1 MCSSK
6 DLVTEPF
13 VRFGTTKEAFD
24 ELRTGNFR
32 RNHARLHERIC
43 SELPFFDREAA
54 LLQKLLLDNQDNVP
68 LCGLVAAMMYCM
80 YESGVEELD
89 DTQGLTNE
97 SLIRF
102 GITLQVFNDLRVTH
116 DVMNCSKPRT
126 RSCDELP
133 FFDWEAALL
142 QKLLLDN
149 QDNVPLCGL
158 VAAMMH
164 CVHEHVQSKLGKKK
178 PERQNTYGMF
188 FAPQTSA
195 EQVVKA

>member
-68 LCGLVAAMMYCM
+68 LCGLVAAMMYC
-80 YESGVEELD
+80 
-89 DTQGLTNE
+89 
-97 SLIRF
+97 
-102 GITLQVFNDLRVTH
+102 
-116 DVMNCSKPRT
+116 
-126 RSCDELP
+126 
-133 FFDWEAALL
+133 
-142 QKLLLDN
+142 
-149 QDNVPLCGL
+149 
-158 VAAMMH
+158 
-164 CVHEHVQSKLGKKK
+164 VHEHVQSKLGKKK

-188 FAPQTSA
+188 FAPPTSA